1 MDAAVPPEDPK
12 AQELAKRWL
21 ALVTMVTGGD
31 PAIYNSMRTMY
42 EKEDNVMGTDTKAL
56 RPKMEY
62 ILKAA
67 AAAGIKHPGQ

>member
-1 MDAAVPPEDPK
+1 
-12 AQELAKRWL
+12 
-21 ALVTMVTGGD
+21 
-31 PAIYNSMRTMY
+31 MRKPWMY
-42 EKEDNVMGTDTKAL
+42 EDEDNVMGTDTKAL